1 MCYHERQMQ
10 KNTVNPFLLAGYN
23 GPELFCDREAETSAL
38 VSALS
43 NGRNVTLISPRRMG
57 KTGLIHHAFNRI
69 ARTDKDCRCFYI
81 DIFATQNL
89 AEFVALFGKTV
100 LGKLD
105 GFSESAVR
113 KLAGFFT
120 SFMPRFSINPQTGAP
135 EVTFDIRAGE
145 AERSLTEIFDYIAK
159 SGRQCRIA
167 IDEFQQILDYPDKG
181 IEALLRSHTQF
192 APNVTF
198 IFAGSE
204 QHLMDTM
211 FSSAKRPF
219 YQSAQKISLREIPIE
234 PYREFAAAKFAAGG
248 RNLPATVFDRVYGML
263 SGHTWYVQLVLNIL
277 YSRNKKNCA
286 DADVDDAVEGILKE
300 ESATYKTYCGMLPAG
315 QLRVLRAVAM
325 EKTVTSPTGSAF
337 ISRHGL
343 GATSSVKLALK
354 ALCEKALILKN
365 DNGEYSVYDRFF
377 GLWLMRG

>member
-1 MCYHERQMQ
+1 MQ
-10 KNTVNPFLLAGYN
+10 KNATNPFLIAGYTD
-23 GPELFCDREAETSAL
+23 PSLFCDREAETAAL

-69 ARTDKDCRCFYI
+69 TKTDENCRCFYI

-89 AEFVALFGKTV
+89 AEFVALFGKIV

-105 GFSESAVR
+105 GFSESTIR
-113 KLAGFFT
+113 KLAGFFK
-120 SFMPRFSINPQTGAP
+120 SFMPRFSIDPQTGSP
-135 EVTFDIRAGE
+135 EMTFDIRADE
-145 AERSLTEIFDYIAK
+145 AERSLTEIFEYLKK

-167 IDEFQQILDYPDKG
+167 IDEFQQILEYPDKG
-181 IEALLRSHTQF
+181 VEALLRTHTQF

-198 IFAGSE
+198 VFAGSE

-219 YQSAQKISLREIPIE
+219 YQSAQKMSLREIPVE
-234 PYREFAAAKFAAGG
+234 AYREFATDKFAAAG
-248 RNLPATVFDRVYGML
+248 RNLPTAVFDRIYDML

-277 YSRNKKNCA
+277 YSRNIKKCS
-286 DADVDDAVEGILKE
+286 DADVNAVLEGVLKE

-325 EKTVTSPTGSAF
+325 DKAVTSPTASAF

-343 GATSSVKLALK
+343 GATSSVKLAVK
-354 ALCEKALILKN
+354 ALCGKALMLQD
-365 DNGEYSVYDRFF
+365 DNGRYSVYDRFF
-377 GLWLMRG
+377 GLWLARGR